1 MKFSVFTVCTPEY
14 DIPSTVRLLKE
25 LGYDGVEWRIGPPAP
40 EKKPE
45 DYTHDRRY
53 WSYNQS
59 TVDIS
64 KVDVL
69 MPEIKALCDAQGL
82 EICSL
87 TTALGLWDVE
97 DAERVMKAA
106 KRIGCRNI
114 RIWMPWYDGKDN
126 YNSVVERSIWQI
138 KVLVE
143 LAEKYDVRINFETHM
158 NNLIPSASSVYHIVK
173 NFDPRYVGVIYD
185 PGNMVYEGF
194 ESYKIGMD
202 LLGEYLAHVHV
213 KNALWQVKETA
224 EDGTVVWEPRFAA
237 LKEGIASWPRIIEML
252 RNAGYK
258 GYLSIEDFSNQQD
271 TYTKLKSNIE
281 YLRKIS
287 G

>member
-14 DIPSTVRLLKE
+14 DIKETIKLLKE
-25 LGYDGVEWRIGPPAP
+25 LGYHGVEWRIGPPPP

-45 DYTHDRRY
+45 DYSHDRRY
-53 WSYNQS
+53 WSYNLS
-59 TVDIS
+59 TVDIN

-69 MPEIKALCDAQGL
+69 MPEIKSLCGEQGL

-87 TTALGLWDVE
+87 TTALGLWEVE

-106 KRIGCRNI
+106 NAIGCRNI
-114 RIWMPWYDGKDN
+114 RIWMPWYDGKEN
-126 YNSVVERSIWQI
+126 YRSIVARSIDQLKI
-138 KVLVE
+138 LVG

-158 NNLIPSASSVYHIVK
+158 NNIIPSASSVYHMVK
-173 NFDPRYVGVIYD
+173 GFDPRYVGVIYD

-194 ESYKIGMD
+194 ESYKIGVD

-213 KNALWQVKETA
+213 KNAMWRLKETT
-224 EDGTVVWEPRFAA
+224 EDGVDLWEPGFAA
-237 LKEGIASWPRIIEML
+237 LKKGSANWSKILEVL
-252 RNAGYK
+252 KNAGYN
-258 GYLSIEDFSNQQD
+258 GYLSIEDFSNEED
-271 TYTKLKSNIE
+271 TRTKLKTNIE
-281 YLRKIS
+281 YLKKIS